1 MRQDG
6 QGQNQGFAAI
16 FVVIIVPELQS
27 ISGGKITS
35 FPETV
40 PSAMTHLAAEGVL
53 PAEVHRF
60 YSYVTQ
66 RNSEPGCVI
75 GPVV

>member
-1 MRQDG
+1 MAKVES
-6 QGQNQGFAAI
+6 GFA
-16 FVVIIVPELQS
+16 VIIVLELQS

-35 FPETV
+35 SPETV
-40 PSAMTHLAAEGVL
+40 PSAMTRSAVEGEL

-66 RNSEPGCVI
+66 RNSEPSCVT

>member
-1 MRQDG
+1 MCQDG
-6 QGQNQGFAAI
+6 QGQNEDFAAV
-16 FVVIIVPELQS
+16 FVVIIVLELQS

-35 FPETV
+35 SPKTV
-40 PSAMTHLAAEGVL
+40 PSAMTCSAVEGDL

-60 YSYVTQ
+60 YSYVRQ